1 MSDSSGSAA
10 TSELEQDLL
19 RAVAERAARYR
30 RALPSVPVTPTATPE
45 SLRATLDCPTPE
57 SGSDARAVIDGMAD
71 TIEAGG
77 LMGMNS
83 GRFFGFVIGGAL
95 PAALAADWL
104 VSTWDQNT
112 GLFSP
117 TPATSIVEEIA
128 GRWVVELLG
137 LPSGSSFAFV
147 TGGQMANTTA
157 LAAARHHVLAQRG
170 WDVEGDG
177 LTGAPAVRLVVGDEV
192 HVTIPRAARLLGLGT
207 RSLVHVAV
215 DHNGAM
221 RPDALAETLTALGKG
236 PTIVCAQA
244 GNVNTGALDPI
255 DALADIARAH
265 DAWLHVDGAIGLWTA
280 ACRPT
285 RLPGLDKADSWST
298 DAHKWLNVPYDC
310 GITVCR
316 HPASHRAAMTVV
328 ASYLVQAAP
337 GTDRDPVDWT
347 PEFSRRARAVPVY
360 AAIRSLG
367 RTGIVEMVERCCAHA
382 RRFAEVLSQEPG
394 VSVLNDVVLNQVLV
408 RFLAPD
414 GSDAAH
420 DARTRAVIAAV
431 QKDATCWLGGSTWR
445 NQAVMRI
452 SVSDHATT
460 EQDVNRAIDAILR
473 AARST
478 LGTAA

>member
-1 MSDSSGSAA
+1 MSDSSPGVSPAQ
-10 TSELEQDLL
+10 TERDLL
-19 RAVAERAARYR
+19 LEVAERAVRYR
-30 RALPSVPVTPTATPE
+30 STLATRPVTPTATPA
-45 SLRATLDCPTPE
+45 SLRAALNTPTPE
-57 SGSDARAVIDGMAD
+57 NGCDAQTLITSMAD

-77 LMGMNS
+77 LMGMSS
-83 GRFFGFVIGGAL
+83 GRFFGFVIGGSL

-112 GLFSP
+112 GLFAP
-117 TPATSIVEEIA
+117 TPAASIVEEVA
-128 GRWVVELLG
+128 GRWVIDLLG
-137 LPSGSSFAFV
+137 LPDTSSFAFV

-157 LAAARHHVLAQRG
+157 LAAARYHVLNQHG
-170 WDVEGDG
+170 WDVESDG
-177 LTGAPAVRLVVGDEV
+177 LAGAPPVRLVVGDEV

-207 RSLVHVAV
+207 RSMVRVAV
-215 DHNGAM
+215 DANGAM
-221 RPDALAETLTALGKG
+221 RPDALAQTLSALGNG

-244 GNVNTGALDPI
+244 GNVNTGALDPVGEI
-255 DALADIARAH
+255 ADITHAH

-285 RLPGLDKADSWST
+285 RLPGLEKADSCST

-310 GITVCR
+310 GITICR

-328 ASYLVQAAP
+328 AAYLVQAAP

-367 RTGIVEMVERCCAHA
+367 RQGLVEMVERCCAHA
-382 RRFAEVLSQEPG
+382 RRFATTLSAEAG
-394 VSVLNDVVLNQVLV
+394 VRVLNDVVLNQVLV
-408 RFLAPD
+408 RFLAPS
-414 GSDAAH
+414 GVDADH

-431 QKDATCWLGGSTWR
+431 QKDGTCWLGGSTWR
-445 NQAVMRI
+445 DQAVMRI

-460 EQDVNRAIDAILR
+460 DQDVDRSIDAILR

-478 LGTAA
+478 PGAA